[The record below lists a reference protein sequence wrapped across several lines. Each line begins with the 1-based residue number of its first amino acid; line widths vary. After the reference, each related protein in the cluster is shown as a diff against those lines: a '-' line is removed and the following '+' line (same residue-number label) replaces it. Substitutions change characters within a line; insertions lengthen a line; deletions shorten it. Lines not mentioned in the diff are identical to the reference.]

1 LFPAA
6 QPGDRTHPESEVCA
20 AQAVTATQAMVEEGV
35 VIESYQP
42 TVADTLVLDARAR
55 SILLKLLLEIR
66 ELLFQVRNFVLKGGD
81 FIL

>member
-1 LFPAA
+1 
-6 QPGDRTHPESEVCA
+6 
-20 AQAVTATQAMVEEGV
+20 MVEEGV